1 MKKPVLNFVL
11 CSSLVGCALSAVAAE
26 GVWIS
31 VPEAPVYDGVVT
43 VKTRAAD
50 GTSWFTRSFTNDNEI
65 VSAKWTVSGLGVFEA
80 YVNGVRVGEDFLK
93 PGYTHYAKTKYSF
106 TYDVTDLLKKAK
118 GSTNILAAEVSA
130 GWWRDKIVTRHH
142 NKGFTGRKNGSALGA
157 KHELGYAGAILTE
170 VDDNR
175 LTLLERIR
183 ASRHGEITA
192 QCNLRSYRR
201 QKFALKLLV
210 QFRNGI

>member
-142 NKGFTGRKNGSALGA
+142 NKGFTGRKSAFIGTLELTYKDGRTETIGTDTDLWRCGIAGS
-157 KHELGYAGAILTE
+157 
-170 VDDNR
+170 VVQ
-175 LTLLERIR
+175 
-183 ASRHGEITA
+183 ASDRK
-192 QCNLRSYRR
+192 S
-201 QKFALKLLV
+201 V
-210 QFRNGI
+210 V